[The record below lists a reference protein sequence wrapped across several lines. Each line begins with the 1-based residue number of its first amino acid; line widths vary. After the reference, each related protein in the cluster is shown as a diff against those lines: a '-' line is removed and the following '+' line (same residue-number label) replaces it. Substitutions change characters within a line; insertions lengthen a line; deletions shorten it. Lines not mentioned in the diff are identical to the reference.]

1 MELHGVEILIVEDSP
16 DDLELA
22 LHALR
27 KRNISNRIVTA
38 RDGAEALDILFCRGK
53 YNERSFQ
60 HPPRLVLLDLKLP
73 KIDGI
78 QVLKELKA
86 DERTKAIPVIVLT
99 ASREDRDIVESYKLG
114 VNSYIQKPIDF
125 DQFQA
130 IVEQLGM
137 YWLVV
142 NQAPP
147 ENAFRVDRR
156 K

>member
-78 QVLKELKA
+78 QVVKELKA